1 VSEQSTDKLTNQL
14 RIDEVSFFHLY
25 ERYWKKLY
33 QLGYKYLGDAYR
45 AEGVVQEV
53 FTSIWQRK
61 DSLLLSEDTIE
72 NYLVRAV
79 RFRISRIYSDEV
91 RKAKKMD
98 ELLHRQTISNN
109 NHTEQEVLYRFL
121 REDIDKLVNC
131 LPERC
136 RAVYVLSREKGLNN
150 QEIAGNLLISEKTV
164 ENQLTKALKFIRK
177 GLEKY
182 PLS

>member
-14 RIDEVSFFHLY
+14 RIDEVSFFRLY

-61 DSLLLSEDTIE
+61 DSLLLSEETIE

-79 RFRISRIYSDEV
+79 RFRISRIYNDEV

-98 ELLHRQTISNN
+98 ELLQRQTMGSN

-136 RAVYVLSREKGLNN
+136 KAVYVLSREKGLNN